1 MQPKTAQCKTT
12 DPHKLDPVPV
22 EVPLGYNEQQPDEP
36 SLSPQ
41 NNCNHHR
48 DHAAKSSHWSSTNTI
63 HIDMISQ
70 SLNST
75 RTHVLPPLPLDII
88 TMVICYLSINIDI
101 VYNSDP
107 DLNT

>member
-1 MQPKTAQCKTT
+1 M
-12 DPHKLDPVPV
+12 
-22 EVPLGYNEQQPDEP
+22 EVSLGYNEQQPDEP

-41 NNCNHHR
+41 NMQSSQRPRCNGNQ
-48 DHAAKSSHWSSTNTI
+48 ATGLAQILYNI
-63 HIDMISQ
+63 IDMISW

-75 RTHVLPPLPLDII
+75 RTHVLPLLPLDII
-88 TMVICYLSINIDI
+88 TIVICYLSINIKI

>member
-1 MQPKTAQCKTT
+1 MSSNPMNLAF
-12 DPHKLDPVPV
+12 PHRT
-22 EVPLGYNEQQPDEP
+22 
-36 SLSPQ
+36 
-41 NNCNHHR
+41 CNHHR

-63 HIDMISQ
+63 HIDMISR

-75 RTHVLPPLPLDII
+75 RTHVLPPLIDII
-88 TMVICYLSINIDI
+88 TIVICYLSINIDI